1 MKKKNDKNKEQ
12 KLWLLVF
19 GSLLV
24 VVLIW
29 GLTVKFNLNNLKDDD
44 SFSWPDLSMEG
55 DSNPWEQLQ
64 EGLQSFGELLDK
76 EGTDLEEIAEET
88 PEKKILTNP
97 NNLSE
102 KEIEDLEKELFPEK
116 KDAQ

>member
-1 MKKKNDKNKEQ
+1 MI
-12 KLWLLVF
+12 V
-19 GSLLV
+19 
-24 VVLIW
+24 
-29 GLTVKFNLNNLKDDD
+29 
-44 SFSWPDLSMEG
+44 
-55 DSNPWEQLQ
+55 
-64 EGLQSFGELLDK
+64 LDK

-102 KEIEDLEKELFPEK
+102 QEIEDLEKELFPEK